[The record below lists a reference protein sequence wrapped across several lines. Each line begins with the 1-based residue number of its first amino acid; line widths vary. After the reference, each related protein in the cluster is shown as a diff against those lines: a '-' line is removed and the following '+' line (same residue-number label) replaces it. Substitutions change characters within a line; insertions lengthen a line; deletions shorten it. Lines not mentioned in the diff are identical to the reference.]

1 MNNHFNLPSSVE
13 THFNAAN
20 AGNRAVFLSTF
31 AEDAR
36 VYDDG
41 HSHEGK
47 EAIKKWSDQ
56 TYFEDHLRLEITNAI
71 KAEEEF
77 IVTAKADGD
86 FDKTGLPD
94 PLLFDFHF
102 VLKEDKVASLR
113 IELVEE
119 TPE

>member
-1 MNNHFNLPSSVE
+1 MNNHFHLPSAVE
-13 THFNAAN
+13 THFNATN
-20 AGNRAVFLSTF
+20 AGNRALFLSIF
-31 AEDAR
+31 DEAAR

-41 HSHEGK
+41 HIHEGK

-56 TYFEDHLRLEITNAI
+56 AYFEDHLRLEITNAI
-71 KAEEEF
+71 KGEEEF

-102 VLKEDKVASLR
+102 MLTGDKVALLR
-113 IELVEE
+113 IELVEVTAE
-119 TPE
+119 